1 MNTNN
6 YNEEELD
13 SPETLE
19 AVEEM
24 ITSSMEKQLSDFSHM
39 NRAQKR
45 AAIKKLS
52 KKERGQFGT
61 ISEIARKFTYIDLIQ
76 GLRKLN
82 EEKEKENNNEKI
94 N

>member
-1 MNTNN
+1 MNTDN
-6 YNEEELD
+6 YNEKELD

-24 ITSSMEKQLSDFSHM
+24 ITSSMEEQLSDFSHM

-52 KKERGQFGT
+52 KKERGQLGT
-61 ISEIARKFTYIDLIQ
+61 ISEIARKLTYVDLIQ

-82 EEKEKENNNEKI
+82 EKENNNETVT
-94 N
+94 

>member
-1 MNTNN
+1 MNTYN

-24 ITSSMEKQLSDFSHM
+24 ITSSMEEQLSDFSHM

-82 EEKEKENNNEKI
+82 EEKGKENNNEKI

>member
-1 MNTNN
+1 MNTDK
-6 YNEEELD
+6 YNEKELD

-24 ITSSMEKQLSDFSHM
+24 ITSSMEEQLNDFSHM

-52 KKERGQFGT
+52 KKERGQLGT
-61 ISEIARKFTYIDLIQ
+61 ISEIARKLTYVDLIQ

-82 EEKEKENNNEKI
+82 EKENNNETVT
-94 N
+94 